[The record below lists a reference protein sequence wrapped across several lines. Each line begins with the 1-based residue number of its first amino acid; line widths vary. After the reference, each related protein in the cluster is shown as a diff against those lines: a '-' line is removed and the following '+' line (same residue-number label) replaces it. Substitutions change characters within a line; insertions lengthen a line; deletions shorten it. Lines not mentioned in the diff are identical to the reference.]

1 MIFLYPDL
9 RTAIIGKFR
18 SERLTLVKGKEA
30 YVGISFCKNQDDE
43 SILVLRL
50 YPNKDKVFNGYK
62 KPSSST
68 ISKNGAVD
76 VLLVEIQND
85 TIANEDAFVYFDAP
99 NSKCSRYKFK
109 L

>member
-9 RTAIIGKFR
+9 STAIIGKFQ

-50 YPNKDKVFNGYK
+50 YPNKDMIFNGCK
-62 KPSSST
+62 DPSSSPIT
-68 ISKNGAVD
+68 KNDAVD

-85 TIANEDAFVYFDAP
+85 IIANEDAFVYFDAP
-99 NSKCSRYKFK
+99 NSKCSRY
-109 L
+109 